1 MVEPL
6 EVSEPSSDEHVEPS
20 SEEDDAGERAL
31 S

>member
-6 EVSEPSSDEHVEPS
+6 EVSEPSSDEHSEPS
-20 SEEDDAGERAL
+20 SEDEEAGERAL